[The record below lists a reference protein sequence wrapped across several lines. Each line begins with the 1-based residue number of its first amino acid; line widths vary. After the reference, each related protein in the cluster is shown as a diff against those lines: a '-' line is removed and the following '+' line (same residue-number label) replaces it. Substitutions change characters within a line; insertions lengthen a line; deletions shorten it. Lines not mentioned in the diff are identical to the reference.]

1 MGNSKKVMLIGWD
14 AADWKVIH
22 KLMDEGKM
30 PTVAKMVENGVM
42 GNMRT
47 LSPVLSP
54 MLWTSIATGKRPY
67 KHGIYGFSEPTPDG
81 KTVQPMTNVSR
92 KCKAIWNILNQNDM
106 ESVVVGWWPSHPAE
120 PINGAMVSDYY
131 HKAPR
136 KPGDEKP
143 LLKKCIHPERLF
155 DAMNEMRVHPM
166 EMSGDVILPF
176 IPHGGEID
184 QEVDS
189 RISLVMRMLAECTT
203 VHAAATHLLETEDWD
218 FAAIY
223 QDAID
228 HFSHSFMK
236 FHPPQLSNVSDT
248 DYRLFKDVVNGIY
261 IYHDM
266 MLARLMELGG
276 EDTTYIVMSD
286 HGFHPDHLRP
296 RHLPAEPAGPAIE
309 HRNYGIFLAS
319 GPGIRKDHIVHGA
332 NLLDVT
338 PTILTIYDLPIGED
352 MDGQPLIEIFE
363 GEPEIKTIPSW
374 EEVEGNDGQHP
385 KDMVIDPQ
393 ESKEALEQLIALGY
407 IERPDEDSDKAVA
420 SCVRELEYN
429 LARSYM
435 DAGMHGEAI
444 PLLLALYKKYPLEF
458 RFGIQLANCLRA
470 KDRIRDLENLVN
482 DLNARWRVAAVE
494 ARARIGE
501 VAQIAKERRQN
512 WKEMKEIDEA
522 NKEAGESRPRLAKV
536 NSQGKPQLFDETE
549 LSLIRKMKAVARGNP
564 QTLDFLAALIAAG
577 RNDFEGALGHLEKAE
592 LTESTNPGFL
602 YHVGNVYL
610 GLERHD
616 DAERAYQSAL
626 KHDDT
631 HANSLMGLC
640 RTYFEKGNIA
650 KALDFGKQAVGLRFQ
665 FPLGHYFYGQARAA
679 SGDQKGAVQSLN
691 TAIEQNPNFKEAHVL
706 LASIYKQ
713 WENESELAQEHL
725 AAANSLEQHSTKE
738 TSDDG
743 KVEFEEI
750 GSEDFR
756 AHLPVIGN
764 DDSGTRELI
773 LCIGQPKQTAV
784 AFSGDPDPKETVYV
798 VSGLP
803 RSGTSMMMQMLTA
816 GGLAP
821 HTDSVRE
828 ADENNPKGYFEAEMV
843 KKLNSNNNWL
853 RDCRGK
859 VVKIVAPLIPY
870 LPQELA
876 YKIIFMERD
885 MSEVLKSQTSM
896 LQRLDKEGAD
906 LASERLGE
914 VLMNQQMHAM
924 NLLKYFRIPI
934 LTVNYAEA
942 ITSNGAIPKQLND
955 FLGLDLDTAKM
966 AAVVDPK
973 LYRERSGQS
982 V

>member
-22 KLMDEGKM
+22 KLIDEGKM

-54 MLWTSIATGKRPY
+54 MLWTSIATGKRPF

-81 KTVQPMTNVSR
+81 KAVQPMTNVSR

-106 ESVVVGWWPSHPAE
+106 ESLVVGWWPSHPAE

-131 HKAPR
+131 PKAPR

-143 LLKKCIHPERLF
+143 LLKKCVHPERLF

-166 EMSGDVILPF
+166 EMTGDVILPF
-176 IPHGGEID
+176 LPNGADID
-184 QEVDS
+184 QEVDNRVS
-189 RISLVMRMLAECTT
+189 VIMRMLAECMT

-228 HFSHSFMK
+228 HFSHSFMRY
-236 FHPPQLSNVSDT
+236 HPPQLPNVSDK
-248 DYRLFKDVVNGIY
+248 DYRIYKDVVNGIY
-261 IYHDM
+261 MFHDM

-276 EDTTYIVMSD
+276 EDTTYIVISD

-309 HRNYGIFLAS
+309 HRNYGIFVAS

-338 PTILTIYDLPIGED
+338 PTILSIYGLPIGED
-352 MDGQPLIEIFE
+352 MDGQPLVEVFDK
-363 GEPEIKTIPSW
+363 EPEIKTIPSW
-374 EEVEGNDGQHP
+374 EDVAGNDGQHP

-407 IERPDEDSDKAVA
+407 IERPDKDSDKAIA
-420 SCVRELEYN
+420 NCVRELDYN

-444 PLLLALYKKYPLEF
+444 PLLLSLYQKYPLEF

-470 KDRIRDLENLVN
+470 KDRIQDLENLVN
-482 DLNARWRVAAVE
+482 DLNGRWRVAAVE
-494 ARARIGE
+494 ARERIRE
-501 VAQIAKERRQN
+501 IAKIAKERRKN
-512 WKEMKEIDEA
+512 WKEMNEIDEA
-522 NKEAGESRPRLAKV
+522 NKVKGENRPRLAKV
-536 NSQGKPQLFDETE
+536 NAQGKPQLFDEQE
-549 LSLIRKMKAVARGNP
+549 LSLIRKIRAVARGNP

-577 RNDFEGALGHLEKAE
+577 RDDFEAALEHLENAE
-592 LTESTNPGFL
+592 LTEAKNPGFM

-610 GLERHD
+610 GLNRYE

-626 KHDDT
+626 QHDET

-640 RTYFEKGNIA
+640 RTYYEKGNVA
-650 KALDFGKQAVGLRFQ
+650 KALDFGKQAVGLKFQ
-665 FPLGHYFYGQARAA
+665 FPTGHFFYGQARAA
-679 SGDQKGAVQSLN
+679 SGDHKGAVQSLN
-691 TAIEQNPNFKEAHVL
+691 TAIEQNPNFKEAHKL
-706 LASIYKQ
+706 LATIYKQ
-713 WENESELAQEHL
+713 WEGDSELAQEHI
-725 AAANSLEQHSTKE
+725 AAAKSLQNQSTKE
-738 TSDDG
+738 TKDDG
-743 KVEFEEI
+743 SIEFPDI
-750 GSEDFR
+750 GSGDIRE
-756 AHLPVIGN
+756 HLPVIGK
-764 DDSGTRELI
+764 DETTSEDLI
-773 LCIGQPKQTAV
+773 LCIGQPKKDTV
-784 AFSGDPDPKETVYV
+784 AFSGDADPKDTVYV

-803 RSGTSMMMQMLTA
+803 RSGTSMMMQMLAA
-816 GGLAP
+816 GGMEP
-821 HTDSVRE
+821 FTDSVRE
-828 ADENNPKGYFEAEMV
+828 ADENNPKGYYEAERV

-859 VVKIVAPLIPY
+859 VIKIVAPLIPY
-870 LPQELA
+870 LPQELP

-885 MSEVLKSQTSM
+885 MSEVLKSQSSM
-896 LQRLDKEGAD
+896 LQRMEKEGAD
-906 LASERLGE
+906 LASERLAE
-914 VLMNQQMHAM
+914 VLDNQQIHSM
-924 NLLKYFRIPI
+924 NLLKYFRIPV
-934 LTVNYAEA
+934 LNVKYSDAVGG
-942 ITSNGAIPKQLND
+942 NGEVPARLRE
-955 FLGLDLDTAKM
+955 FLAMDLDTEKM
-966 AAVVDPK
+966 ASVVDPS
-973 LYRERSGQS
+973 LYRERSDQKK
-982 V
+982 